1 MLAYTAK
8 LTQDEEDRGYVVT
21 FRDVPEAI
29 TQGET
34 LDEAL
39 RNAADALAVAL
50 EFYAED
56 RRRFP
61 KSSEP
66 RPGEHLITLPAL
78 VAAKL
83 ELYRRMRETG
93 TTRAALARM
102 FGVDERA
109 VRGLLASKHRSH
121 IGQIEAAL
129 AKLGKRLEIS
139 VRDAAWPGVIFRAHA
154 RPMRRT
160 APG

>member
-1 MLAYTAK
+1 MLAYSAM
-8 LTQDEEDRGYVVT
+8 LTPDEEDGGYVVT

-29 TQGET
+29 TQGDT

-56 RRRFP
+56 KQRFP
-61 KSSEP
+61 RPSEA
-66 RPGEHLITLPAL
+66 RPDEHLVTLPAL

-83 ELYRRMRETG
+83 ELYRRMCETG
-93 TTRAALARM
+93 TTRVALAQM
-102 FGVDERA
+102 LGVDERA
-109 VRGLLASKHRSH
+109 VRRLLAYKHRSH

-139 VRDAAWPGVIFRAHA
+139 VRD
-154 RPMRRT
+154 T
-160 APG
+160 A

>member
-1 MLAYTAK
+1 MLAYAAT
-8 LTQDEEDRGYVVT
+8 LTPDEEDGGYVAT

-39 RNAADALAVAL
+39 HNAADALTVAL

-56 RRRFP
+56 QQRFP
-61 KSSEP
+61 RPSEP
-66 RPGEHLITLPAL
+66 RTGEHLIALPAL

-83 ELYRRMRETG
+83 GLYRRMCETG
-93 TTRAALARM
+93 TTRVGLAKM
-102 FGVDERA
+102 LGIDERA
-109 VRGLLASKHRSH
+109 VRRLLAYKHRSH

-139 VRDAAWPGVIFRAHA
+139 VRDAA
-154 RPMRRT
+154 
-160 APG
+160 